1 MRNEKK
7 RGERGREREHTT
19 CPSREDVLLPRGVF
33 LSGRLSLSA
42 PGRRH
47 ILADY
52 ARVTLLRVY
61 GLEKKKSRPRPRA
74 GERESFIWG
83 RLVARQDTNIGAA
96 RSMYMFARTLIYVSV
111 CVLCV
116 CVLCVCVC
124 VCEGDERFRN
134 AMARLK
140 GDFVCKKPSMKYVC
154 ARRRRHT
161 IGGITCFV
169 AAVTAND
176 RCVFAFNPSIW
187 RVLCIHSRLDCSDLT
202 IRGND

>member
-1 MRNEKK
+1 
-7 RGERGREREHTT
+7 
-19 CPSREDVLLPRGVF
+19 
-33 LSGRLSLSA
+33 
-42 PGRRH
+42 
-47 ILADY
+47 
-52 ARVTLLRVY
+52 
-61 GLEKKKSRPRPRA
+61 
-74 GERESFIWG
+74 
-83 RLVARQDTNIGAA
+83 
-96 RSMYMFARTLIYVSV
+96 MYPCVCYV

-116 CVLCVCVC
+116 CVCVC

-161 IGGITCFV
+161 IGGITRFV

-202 IRGND
+202 IRGNDYTRSGFDLLTRRWQRICIVGKTRVIHCLQKCCVSYIDKIQVHLYFSWSKKFGTLLVLLRTRRL